1 MLSKVYERA
10 MTLIDLRPDSS
21 ESSAT
26 MEDRNSRESCEA
38 GRTEHI
44 ETSPSAIASNAEG
57 P

>member
-10 MTLIDLRPDSS
+10 MTLLELRPDSS

-26 MEDRNSRESCEA
+26 MEDRNSRESSEA

-44 ETSPSAIASNAEG
+44 DLTVIHSE
-57 P
+57 